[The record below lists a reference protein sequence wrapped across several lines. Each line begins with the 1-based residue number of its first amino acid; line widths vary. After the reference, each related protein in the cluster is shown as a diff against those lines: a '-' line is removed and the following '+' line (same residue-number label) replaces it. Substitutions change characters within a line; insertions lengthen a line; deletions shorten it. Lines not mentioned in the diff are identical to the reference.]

1 MTQHIPIS
9 NDSQIITRDSVSQSM
24 IGLKLKNLSTSS
36 KKKIFKSNKE
46 DNSAYEKKKTESYAR
61 NVNEINDTID
71 KIVQKIL
78 MLLRRMHSDIDQVFH
93 QNDFNYIS

>member
-1 MTQHIPIS
+1 LTQHIPIS

-24 IGLKLKNLSTSS
+24 IGLKLKNFSSSS

-46 DNSAYEKKKTESYAR
+46 DNSAYEKKKAESYAR

>member
-1 MTQHIPIS
+1 
-9 NDSQIITRDSVSQSM
+9 M
-24 IGLKLKNLSTSS
+24 IGLKLKNLSSSS

-46 DNSAYEKKKTESYAR
+46 DNSAYEKNKTESYAR

>member
-1 MTQHIPIS
+1 
-9 NDSQIITRDSVSQSM
+9 M
-24 IGLKLKNLSTSS
+24 IGLKLKNLSSSS
-36 KKKIFKSNKE
+36 KKKIFKINKE
-46 DNSAYEKKKTESYAR
+46 DNSAYKKKKTESYAR

-93 QNDFNYIS
+93 QNDLNYIN